1 MFDVRFLFMVVDDAG
16 DNGDA
21 DEGVGDYDDEH
32 GDPVDPDKLL
42 GQVGDV
48 KWGLV
53 AQLFIK
59 IESTHSHK
67 PALWTRRRRI

>member
-1 MFDVRFLFMVVDDAG
+1 MVVDNAG

-42 GQVGDV
+42 GQVGDKV
-48 KWGLV
+48 CGKELSMENIY
-53 AQLFIK
+53 L
-59 IESTHSHK
+59 
-67 PALWTRRRRI
+67 